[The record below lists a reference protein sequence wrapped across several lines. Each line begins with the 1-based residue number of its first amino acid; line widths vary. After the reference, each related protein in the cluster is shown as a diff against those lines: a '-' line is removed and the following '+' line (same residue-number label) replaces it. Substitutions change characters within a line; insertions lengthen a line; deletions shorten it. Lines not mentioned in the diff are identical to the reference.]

1 MNTIVKMFVVAASVA
16 AMNAFAECP
25 KTGACEKK
33 ACACEKSCACPKKDA
48 CACPKKDACACP
60 QKAAAPRP
68 LSEQYE
74 ACLRRQAA
82 QGVLDEAKLKDEL
95 ERFRKLEPAQQED
108 AVRSAK
114 ELLAQLQSVKT
125 EKPAKA
131 DANGDNPLKLTDGLK
146 N

>member
-25 KTGACEKK
+25 KSGTCEKK

-48 CACPKKDACACP
+48 CACP
-60 QKAAAPRP
+60 QKAVAPRP

>member
-48 CACPKKDACACP
+48 CACP
-60 QKAAAPRP
+60 QKAVAPRP

>member
-25 KTGACEKK
+25 KSGACEKK
-33 ACACEKSCACPKKDA
+33 ACACEKSCACPKKDS
-48 CACPKKDACACP
+48 CACP
-60 QKAAAPRP
+60 QKAAAARP

-125 EKPAKA
+125 EKPAKS

>member
-1 MNTIVKMFVVAASVA
+1 MNMIVKMFVVAASVA

-33 ACACEKSCACPKKDA
+33 ACACEKKACACEKS

-114 ELLAQLQSVKT
+114 ELLAQLQGLKT